1 MDTKA
6 NMSAESKRI
15 SSSQSVD
22 MSRKRKVLFG
32 LFLGL
37 SGAIVGFTLI
47 YTSKQMT
54 FDTWENSV
62 GLLFLIWLS
71 GWLVLAW
78 LEGKRRRSE

>member
-47 YTSKQMT
+47 YTSKQMA
-54 FDTWENSV
+54 FETW
-62 GLLFLIWLS
+62 GAFLRLFLLVIGLVFLVCIWI
-71 GWLVLAW
+71 
-78 LEGKRRRSE
+78 EGKRK

>member
-1 MDTKA
+1 
-6 NMSAESKRI
+6 MSAELKRI
-15 SSSQSVD
+15 PSSRSVD

-32 LFLGL
+32 LLLGF

-47 YTSKQMT
+47 YTSKRMA
-54 FDTWENSV
+54 FETWENFV